1 MVNWTEE
8 NALEAAEVKHDAA
21 KDKRIERLEGVEWY
35 EGEFIHD
42 AQISKEIEMELEEL
56 LTEYRDMKIELAY
69 PLEQLTKLEKQ
80 IKDIVKETGETAE
93 IEGARIKVIPP
104 RNPRA
109 RWDTKALEGFAA
121 AHPELLELK
130 TEYWPS
136 PSVRIV
142 ID

>member
-1 MVNWTEE
+1 MN
-8 NALEAAEVKHDAA
+8 
-21 KDKRIERLEGVEWY
+21 
-35 EGEFIHD
+35 
-42 AQISKEIEMELEEL
+42 LEEL
-56 LTEYRDMKIELAY
+56 LAEYRDMKIELAY
-69 PLEQLTKLEKQ
+69 PLERLATLEKQ

-93 IEGARIKVIPP
+93 IDGARITVIPP
-104 RNPRA
+104 KNPRA

-121 AHPELLELK
+121 AYPKLLELK